1 MNTLIQRLLNACR
14 SDRAG
19 LLLFAGLSLAT
30 VLFLSLPQEAF
41 SLAAAKP
48 APSNEAGPVQ
58 ITVKPSQTTFV
69 QGGNNTLYLDVAIK
83 APLPEQPGAAPQATD
98 MVIVLDRSG
107 SMAGAEK
114 MPYAKAAIQDV
125 LSRLTERDRF
135 ALVSFSDNAVVHT
148 PLLTVDAAQRENLN
162 AIVGNIVAAGGTN
175 MGDGLNSAL
184 ALMSGNGGERVRKV
198 LLLSD
203 GQANQGITQPEALA
217 QLATQSTRYGA
228 VLSTIGMGLDFNE
241 TVMTQLADRGMGH
254 YAFLENLAGLG
265 QILNADLSATR
276 SIFATG
282 STLEIAL
289 GDGVKLLDAG
299 GYPLTQT
306 EPASVSI
313 ASGQLLAGADKHF
326 VVSLSVPAENTGSFA
341 LGKMHLSYQQQG
353 RDYRTPVNANL
364 QLTVVEPEKRQE
376 AVGSI
381 NKDVYQQS
389 WLKNNLGLMQK
400 KLGESVREG
409 KKDQADQAID
419 EYRQAVQAAEAESNI
434 PLASPAMSGRLDDMK
449 AKVEEAFVGGRDEQA
464 QKQKRAA
471 KTMQYDAIKEQ
482 RAN

>member
-1 MNTLIQRLLNACR
+1 MNTLIQRLVNACR
-14 SDRAG
+14 SNRAG

-30 VLFLSLPQEAF
+30 VLLLSLPRGAF
-41 SLAAAKP
+41 SLAAAKSVP
-48 APSNEAGPVQ
+48 TEAGPVQ
-58 ITVKPSQTTFV
+58 IAVKPSQTKFV
-69 QGGNNTLYLDVAIK
+69 QGGNNTLYLDVVIK
-83 APLPEQPGAAPQATD
+83 TPSSEKQIAAQRATD

-107 SMAGAEK
+107 SMAGPEK
-114 MPYAKAAIQDV
+114 MPYAKAAIQDA
-125 LSRLTERDRF
+125 LSRLTEHDRF
-135 ALVSFSDNAVVHT
+135 ALVSFSDNAVVDS
-148 PLLTVDAAQRENLN
+148 PLLPVDPARRENLN
-162 AIVGNIVAAGGTN
+162 AIVGNIIASGGTN

-184 ALMSGNGGERVRKV
+184 ALMSGNSSERARKV

-217 QLATQSTRYGA
+217 QLATQLTRYGA

-241 TVMTQLADRGMGH
+241 TVMTQLADHGMGH
-254 YAFLENLAGLG
+254 YAFLENLAGLS
-265 QILNADLSATR
+265 QILSDDLNATR
-276 SIFATG
+276 SIFASS

-299 GYPLTQT
+299 GYPVTQT
-306 EPASVSI
+306 DPASVGI

-326 VVSLSVPAENTGSFA
+326 VVTLSIPAEHTGAFA
-341 LGKMHLSYQQQG
+341 LGKMHLNYQQQG

-364 QLTVVEPEKRQE
+364 QLTVVEPEKRRE
-376 AVGSI
+376 AVSSI
-381 NKDVYQQS
+381 DKDVYQQS

-400 KLGESVREG
+400 KLGEWVREG
-409 KKDQADQAID
+409 KKDQAEQAIN

-434 PLASPAMSGRLDDMK
+434 PLASPAMAGKLDDMK
-449 AKVEEAFVGGRDEQA
+449 AKVEEAFVGGRDDQA

-471 KTMQYDAIKEQ
+471 KTMQHDAIKEQ